1 MSNPHKLN
9 TTKRSSFKA
18 RLGSVLRKSART
30 SRQIATV
37 LGALVII
44 VLAII
49 GGVNVVSAV
58 QGFGESDSSQNSPMD
73 ISLTPVSPCP
83 DGQRHVDVYYDLGS
97 TSEEVNLTSE
107 IIDAYI
113 ARQGD
118 GTGVS
123 NNTCVAND
131 EFDELFKAAQA
142 SAQAKQSI
150 RDAERA
156 KQEAVENEA
165 ADDLQIQIDALA
177 GNDKKVID
185 LIVNAY
191 LDFDFTSSL
200 GIFASRASDMYADHW
215 SYDALA
221 TSRSTLM
228 ATIEMLDGSMAGFNG
243 RLTPKNPGDD
253 PYYSGGYDYPTN
265 MNPPPMEQNVF
276 VN

>member
-18 RLGSVLRKSART
+18 RLGSVLRKSAR
-30 SRQIATV
+30 AA
-37 LGALVII
+37 GHVIT
-44 VLAII
+44 AI
-49 GGVNVVSAV
+49 GGVLIVVFAV
-58 QGFGESDSSQNSPMD
+58 IGIFATASTVASDQSDNSQDSPLPNYPMM
-73 ISLTPVSPCP
+73 IEACP
-83 DGQRHVDVYYDLGS
+83 DGQRHVDVYND
-97 TSEEVNLTSE
+97 TNATNEQAQLTQE

-118 GTGVS
+118 GTEVS
-123 NNTCVAND
+123 NNTCVTND

-142 SAQAKQSI
+142 SAQAEQSI

-156 KQEAVENEA
+156 KQVTVENEA
-165 ADDLQIQIDALA
+165 SDELQRQIDALA

-185 LIVNAY
+185 LIVNTY
-191 LDFDFTSSL
+191 LDFDFTSSR
-200 GIFASRASDMYADHW
+200 GIFASRASEMYADHW

-228 ATIEMLDGSMAGFNG
+228 ATIEMLDGPMAGFNG
-243 RLTPKNPGDD
+243 GLTPKNPGDD

-265 MNPPPMEQNVF
+265 PGPPPMEQNVF